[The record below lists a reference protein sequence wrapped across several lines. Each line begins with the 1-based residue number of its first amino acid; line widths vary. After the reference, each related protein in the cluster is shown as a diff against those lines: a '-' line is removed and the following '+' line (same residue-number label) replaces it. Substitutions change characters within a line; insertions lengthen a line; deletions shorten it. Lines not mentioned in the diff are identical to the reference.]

1 MSLRVGVRELRDK
14 MAEYLE
20 ASMSIEVT
28 QHGQTI
34 GLLHTGS

>member
-14 MAEYLE
+14 LAEYLE
-20 ASMSIEVT
+20 ASMPIEVT